1 MAKNYQK
8 VEVKSSDIKKISKSI
23 SKAVKKV
30 SREVKKSRKKALNR
44 AKGIRSRLEKKGYDL
59 GDLDLESMS
68 TRQLNKLDRKKIIQ
82 NYATQESIDKI
93 IEEERALKERKKILR
108 AQKRKL
114 DKIRKREKGKKPE
127 NVISIEDAKKQDAAW
142 KPGDTGVIP
151 AGSDAKIQIDKII
164 EIIKVGESYN
174 TKKDVISA
182 DDAVQP
188 SATRIMVMFLQARN
202 KYSDEEIVQKL
213 EKTFGSMD
221 KVAETVERLI
231 YAIYDDV
238 LAEWADGSSAYE
250 SLISTISGALG
261 VTDPGFR

>member
-1 MAKNYQK
+1 MAD
-8 VEVKSSDIKKISKSI
+8 SD
-23 SKAVKKV
+23 V
-30 SREVKKSRKKALNR
+30 RKKYLKSV
-44 AKGIRSRLEKKGYDL
+44 KGIISRLEKKGYTVDVDIKSL
-59 GDLDLESMS
+59 S
-68 TRQLNKLDRKKIIQ
+68 TQELSHLDRKKIIQ
-82 NYATQESIDKI
+82 RYSIYSTDA
-93 IEEERALKERKKILR
+93 EEIAEFKEARKVEERKKILR
-108 AQKRKL
+108 AQRKKL
-114 DKIRKREKGKKPE
+114 AKIEKEKQKKGK
-127 NVISIEDAKKQDAAW
+127 VISIDEAKKQDKNW

-164 EIIKVGESYN
+164 DIIKVGESYN

-182 DDAVQP
+182 DDAVQQ

-213 EKTFGSMD
+213 KKTFGSMD

-231 YAIYDDV
+231 YAIYDDI

-261 VTDPGFR
+261 VKDPGFR